1 MSDIDFDELDRAVNS
16 LISNTPKSDA
26 AATPAAPTPDT
37 VPVSMPS
44 PVAEPSQV
52 NISQPAVPQSLAGQ
66 RSSGRFMDVI
76 HPSTDM
82 RTSVVTPPVVAP
94 PSPVATPTRT
104 SSPVASRATI
114 SDFSRINNTSPI
126 PRPMINPVPTP
137 IVEPAVAPDTDATAP
152 KSLESPFIS
161 GAKVEKRPLGTFSD
175 EPSVPTVELSPSGEV
190 EEKPVDVPV
199 AESSEQMTS
208 VLPEELQSDLL
219 KIESGNSEADITTAV
234 PVPSETPAFESDP
247 TGPTSIVQQYKEQPA
262 ATDQKTSPIYD
273 TNVYHKPLVPEG
285 KKKSGWMWIIW
296 IVLLLAVGIGAG
308 AITYF
313 YVLPLIG

>member
-26 AATPAAPTPDT
+26 VASPAAPVPDAI
-37 VPVSMPS
+37 PVSAPS
-44 PVAEPSQV
+44 PASEPSQV
-52 NISQPAVPQSLAGQ
+52 TINQPAMAQSLAGQ

-82 RTSVVTPPVVAP
+82 RSSVVTP
-94 PSPVATPTRT
+94 SPVTNPVRT
-104 SSPVASRATI
+104 SSPVASRAPI
-114 SDFSRINNTSPI
+114 SDFTRASAPALQPTAMEPI
-126 PRPMINPVPTP
+126 AEPVL
-137 IVEPAVAPDTDATAP
+137 EPVTDNAAAKP
-152 KSLESPFIS
+152 LESPFIS

-175 EPSVPTVELSPSGEV
+175 EPPAPTVELTPSGEV

-199 AESSEQMTS
+199 TESSEQMNS
-208 VLPEELQSDLL
+208 VLPEELQGDLL
-219 KIESGNSEADITTAV
+219 KIESGNSGADIPTAA
-234 PVPSETPAFESDP
+234 PVPAETPAFESDP

-262 ATDQKTSPIYD
+262 ATDQKTGPIYD
-273 TNVYHKPLVPEG
+273 TNVYHKPLAPEG

-296 IVLLLAVGIGAG
+296 IILLLAVGIGAG